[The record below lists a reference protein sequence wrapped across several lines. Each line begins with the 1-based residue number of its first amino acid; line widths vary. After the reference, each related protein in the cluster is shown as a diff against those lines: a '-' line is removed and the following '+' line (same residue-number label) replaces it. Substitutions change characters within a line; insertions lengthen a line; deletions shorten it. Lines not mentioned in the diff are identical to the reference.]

1 MQLAYHRV
9 REMISAKILGYYWID
24 GKLNPADIA
33 SKHWSYPQVW
43 HLLKPILF
51 YSGNTNDL
59 LVTEEN
65 SDENISKMVSDAER
79 NNFSTDRPIKSN
91 GMSK

>member
-1 MQLAYHRV
+1 MNDADDAVVVVVENH
-9 REMISAKILGYYWID
+9 EITSSSISL
-24 GKLNPADIA
+24 L
-33 SKHWSYPQVW
+33 YPFD
-43 HLLKPILF
+43 LKPILF

-65 SDENISKMVSDAER
+65 SDENISKMVSDSER